1 VRGSKI
7 VNRIIVMQNHEM
19 ATVVG
24 QERETMVS
32 AKIFTLP

>member
-1 VRGSKI
+1 
-7 VNRIIVMQNHEM
+7 MQNHEM